1 MTAEWAGGAAGF
13 LIGAGCGYA
22 MRAGRLCSFGALED
36 WVTIGD
42 SRRLKVFALAF
53 VIALLGTEMLIVGGL
68 LDPAHTTYVPSAVP
82 IVGIVLGSLAF
93 GVGMS
98 LVGTCGLGSLVRL
111 GGGDLRSLVV
121 VLVFAGMAY
130 AALRGSLNGLRID
143 LVERIRLP
151 MPDGARSDL
160 PALIEPWFGAGGR
173 IGATALL
180 GVPLLAWI
188 LLDRRLLRTPRMLA
202 AGLTLGCGV
211 VAGWAATTLLADE
224 FAAARPQSLTFVGP
238 VARAVLGLVIGS
250 GDVAEFGAA
259 SVFGVVAG
267 SWSAARV
274 KDQFHWEAFDDQREM
289 RRHIAGATL
298 MGLGG
303 VAAGGCTIGQGLTA
317 GSLLA
322 VSWPFALAGFY
333 LGGRF
338 GIAFILEGRLSEA
351 LRSLFSR

>member
-1 MTAEWAGGAAGF
+1 
-13 LIGAGCGYA
+13 

-36 WVTIGD
+36 WITIGD
-42 SRRLKVFALAF
+42 ARRLKVFALAF
-53 VIALLGTEMLIVGGL
+53 VIALVGTQALVVAGL
-68 LDPAHTTYVPSAVP
+68 LDPAHTTYVPAAVP
-82 IVGIVLGSLAF
+82 IVGIVFGSLAF

-130 AALRGSLNGLRID
+130 AALRGSLNGVRID
-143 LVERIRLP
+143 VIERIRLP
-151 MPDGARSDL
+151 MPDGTRSDL
-160 PALIEPWFGAGGR
+160 PALIEAWSGTAGGR
-173 IGATALL
+173 LAATGLL
-180 GVPLLAWI
+180 VAPLIVWI
-188 LLDRRLLRTPRMLA
+188 LRDRRLLRTPRMLA
-202 AGLTLGCGV
+202 AGMTLGFGV

-238 VARAVLGLVIGS
+238 VARAVLGLVIGA
-250 GDVAEFGAA
+250 GDAAEFGAA
-259 SVFGVVAG
+259 SVFGVIAG
-267 SWSAARV
+267 SWIAARA

-289 RRHIAGATL
+289 RRHIAGAAL

-322 VSWPFALAGFY
+322 VSWPFALAGLY